1 MFLYR
6 KGNQSFG
13 MCKQKEEKTS
23 RNLIF
28 FIKHSFH
35 YSEFIRFTLYQPISI
50 QESYFLSYIMCF

>member
-1 MFLYR
+1 
-6 KGNQSFG
+6 
-13 MCKQKEEKTS
+13 MCKQKEEK
-23 RNLIF
+23 NIKKLDF